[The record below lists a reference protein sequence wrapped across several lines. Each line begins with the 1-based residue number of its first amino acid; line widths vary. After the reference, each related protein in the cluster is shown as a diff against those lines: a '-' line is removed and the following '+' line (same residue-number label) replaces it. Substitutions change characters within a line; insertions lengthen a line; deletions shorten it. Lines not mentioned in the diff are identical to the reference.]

1 MHCKDCL
8 SGVNVLHMMVDLFIY
23 HLDSAVGPSSM
34 PCNLMVGFFAFA
46 TSFDIHVDHKELEG
60 METFGSHFSKPT
72 F

>member
-1 MHCKDCL
+1 MF
-8 SGVNVLHMMVDLFIY
+8 LHMMVDFFIY